1 MKPSKLTAVS
11 LRAFLATMIVLIII
25 LAGVGFYF
33 TQDWLRSYSRTVGQ
47 AVADSISTGNDI
59 QNLQKLQKELEERQ
73 DTIVKASSLIT
84 STQTY
89 QSQAIQDLK
98 TYASLSGVA
107 ISNFTFTPVTAT
119 PTTGAAASTAATSG
133 VTVTLTS
140 PVGYTSLLKFLTL
153 IEGNIPK
160 MQVSSMSLGR
170 ISGSSDSV
178 KIDTITIEVS
188 AL

>member
-1 MKPSKLTAVS
+1 MKNSKLTAVS
-11 LRAFLATMIVLIII
+11 LRGILATMIVLMIA

-33 TQDWLRSYSRTVGQ
+33 AQTWLRDYSKTVGQ

-59 QNLQKLQKELEERQ
+59 HNLQKLQGELEERQ
-73 DTIVKASSLIT
+73 DTIAKASNLIT

-89 QSQAIQDLK
+89 QSQSIQDLK
-98 TYASLSGVA
+98 TYAAISGVA
-107 ISNFTFTPVTAT
+107 ISNFSFTTIGATAS
-119 PTTGAAASTAATSG
+119 ASSGSG
-133 VTVTLTS
+133 VTVTLSS
-140 PVGYTSLLKFLTL
+140 PVPYTSLLKFLRL
-153 IEGNIPK
+153 VEGNIPK

-170 ISGSSDSV
+170 IAGSADSV

>member
-1 MKPSKLTAVS
+1 MKKSKLTAVS
-11 LRAFLATMIVLIII
+11 LRGILATMIVLMIA

-33 TQDWLRSYSRTVGQ
+33 AQTWLRDYSKTVGQ

-59 QNLQKLQKELEERQ
+59 QNLQKLQGELEERQ
-73 DTIVKASSLIT
+73 DTIAKASNLIT

-89 QSQAIQDLK
+89 QSQSIQDLK
-98 TYASLSGVA
+98 TYAAISGVA
-107 ISNFTFTPVTAT
+107 ISNFSFTTIGATTAS
-119 PTTGAAASTAATSG
+119 GSGGSG
-133 VTVTLTS
+133 VTVTLSS
-140 PVGYTSLLKFLTL
+140 PVPYTSLLKFLTL

-170 ISGSSDSV
+170 IAGSADSV

>member
-1 MKPSKLTAVS
+1 MKNSKLTAVS
-11 LRAFLATMIVLIII
+11 LRGILATMIVLMIA

-33 TQDWLRSYSRTVGQ
+33 AQTWLRDYSKTVGQ

-59 QNLQKLQKELEERQ
+59 QNLQKLQGELEERQ
-73 DTIVKASSLIT
+73 DTIAKASNLIT

-89 QSQAIQDLK
+89 QSQSIQDLK
-98 TYASLSGVA
+98 TYAAISGVA
-107 ISNFTFTPVTAT
+107 ISNFSFTTIGATAS
-119 PTTGAAASTAATSG
+119 ASSGSG
-133 VTVTLTS
+133 VTVTLSS
-140 PVGYTSLLKFLTL
+140 PVPYTSLLKFLTL
-153 IEGNIPK
+153 VEGNIPK

-170 ISGSSDSV
+170 IAGSADSV